1 MAKFFCG
8 IDISKDS
15 FHAAL
20 IDDRGQPLWSR
31 AFSLSLPGFQALLDL
46 LPTSALLIG
55 MESTGIYGLNLFSFL
70 RNRGFDIRLLNPLLI
85 ANFAKLSL
93 RQTKTDKRDALTI
106 AQFLRQNAETLPP
119 SADTDESLRALSRER
134 EALSRQI
141 TAAKNEIK
149 RLLHILFPEILSLI
163 NPFTVSAL
171 RLLETFPSKDALG
184 QASPLALRKAWAAAS
199 GRGRKPSLALSRL
212 LDAARTSVGVSSPAY
227 ESILRSKIRV
237 LQLLNE
243 QLEAI
248 TQQLV
253 QECRARTPQAMTLLN
268 SINGLGDVTTAHFL
282 AEIQAR
288 EFATPK
294 KLIAFAGLD
303 PIIRESGQWK
313 GRGRISKRGNKS
325 LRRVLFLMSVSVIR
339 NNLIFRDVYDRKRN
353 EGKVYRQAVLAVSHK
368 LLRVIYALLQHQV
381 PFNPLYQS
389 L

>member
-1 MAKFFCG
+1 MHKVFCG

-20 IDDRGQPLWSR
+20 IDDRGQPCWSR
-31 AFSLSLPGFQALLDL
+31 SFFLSLPGFQALLDL
-46 LPTSALLIG
+46 LPTSPLLIG
-55 MESTGIYGLNLFSFL
+55 MESTGIYGLNLLSFL
-70 RNRGFDIRLLNPLLI
+70 RNQGFDIRLLNPLLI

-93 RQTKTDKRDALTI
+93 RQTKTDKRDAFTI
-106 AQFLRQNAETLPP
+106 AQFLRHNAERLPP
-119 SADTDESLRALSRER
+119 SPDTDESLRALSRER

-171 RLLETFPSKDALG
+171 TLLETFPSKDALG
-184 QASPLALRKAWAAAS
+184 QALPSALGKAWAAS

-212 LDAARTSVGVSSPAY
+212 IDAARTSVGVSSPAY

-237 LQLLNE
+237 LQLLE
-243 QLEAI
+243 EELKAI
-248 TQQLV
+248 TQRLV

-288 EFATPK
+288 DFATPK

-339 NNLIFRDVYDRKRN
+339 NNPIFRDLYDRKRS

-381 PFNPLYQS
+381 PFNPAYQS